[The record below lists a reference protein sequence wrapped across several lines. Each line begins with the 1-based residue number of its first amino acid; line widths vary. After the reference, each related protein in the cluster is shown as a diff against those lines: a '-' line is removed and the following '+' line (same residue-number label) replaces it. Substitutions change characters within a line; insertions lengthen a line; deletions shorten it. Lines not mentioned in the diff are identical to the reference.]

1 MKWRRII
8 VVLFRLF
15 VCLLSAMLI
24 PHGGGGGREGGKI
37 PRQDCRNHFV
47 KFAFVAVMEVVV
59 ASVAVALCRGRLT
72 VAATNI
78 SGSSTS
84 KNAQK

>member
-1 MKWRRII
+1 MEEDNCRF
-8 VVLFRLF
+8 VSLVCLF
-15 VCLLSAMLI
+15 VVCNVNS
-24 PHGGGGGREGGKI
+24 PRGGGGREGGKI